1 MGNQQGDKMSRS
13 GIESS
18 LDRLIVALCAD
29 YERRARLIREGGIPL
44 RMLSE
49 LSYLNMKILEGAE
62 EEACYDGM
70 IFISEIGAR
79 VGSYS
84 TSHHILLF
92 ESFPPQWL
100 PPVPQG
106 IPAGLACV

>member
-1 MGNQQGDKMSRS
+1 MGDLQGEEMSKP

-18 LDRLIVALCAD
+18 LDRLVVALCAD

-62 EEACYDGM
+62 EEAYCDGM
-70 IFISEIGAR
+70 VFISEIGAK
-79 VGSYS
+79 VGYVNSELDFMSES
-84 TSHHILLF
+84 TYKRRKAQVKQSIAKKLYL
-92 ESFPPQWL
+92 
-100 PPVPQG
+100 
-106 IPAGLACV
+106 I